1 MQNNNQNQTL
11 IIGSGWLKTSQ
22 NNNKYINGYVDIDG
36 RRIYINIV
44 KNKNKTKEKSPDYTI
59 FESKSYSADIKQAKQ
74 ENQND
79 IPF

>member
-1 MQNNNQNQTL
+1 MQNNNRNQTL

-22 NNNKYINGYVDIDG
+22 NNNQYINGYVDIDG

-44 KNKNKTKEKSPDYTI
+44 KNKNQLKEKSPNYTI
-59 FESKSYSADIKQAKQ
+59 FEIKSYSEDIKQAKQ
-74 ENQND
+74 ENNND

>member
-22 NNNKYINGYVDIDG
+22 NNNQYINGYVDIDG

-59 FESKSYSADIKQAKQ
+59 FESKSYSADIKQAQ